1 MIYNFS
7 NASVLINGDDII
19 ADSVSLSASND
30 IEPVY
35 LESQRST
42 KKYSSESNSIVMVS
56 LSYHITG
63 RDPLSYYLDNEG
75 SPISGNFGGLYFD
88 SGYLSSYSFN
98 GDENSELKINAEIIA
113 FEKLKGKFSPTY
125 RQPLKKTALS
135 TADIIL
141 SNISGEFCSQII
153 NPIKFSY
160 NYKSNIAPFYS
171 DTYYNDELDLVPS
184 RVSFEEKSIDFN
196 FVCDDLSGYIP
207 IGGGN
212 FRANIRFSHPTQQIN
227 QSYLID
233 GKLHKKT
240 FSFSLDQPILNEI
253 LIKQDSVGL
262 LPFISGFTVS
272 GVYGDTILITGANL
286 SNSNEIVFYDVPTTD
301 FEVIGD
307 DLISVVVP
315 NMAIDGPITVKNPNG
330 IYTSFNDFYI
340 TPEQLSI
347 TSFSPI
353 IQTIG
358 EYVNIFGDNFYRISH
373 VLFSGSESSDFLVV
387 NESTINV
394 IVPDD
399 AQWGPIDVV
408 SLSRG
413 VSGHYDLEYFVPTPE
428 ISDFNPKTGVFGSEI
443 TITGK
448 ALQQIWKVTF
458 NNLEGNIVQ
467 TNPLSLVIEVPDGNT
482 YGDLKIFGQS
492 GTSDIANFNFI
503 PVVTIEGVIESSGYP
518 NDVVYI
524 TGQNFRDSLLFE
536 DSLNTGHYI
545 VDFNGSTG
553 IFKWLSHEL
562 MSGLVPENDGGLV
575 KIMNNQGSFYSS
587 DVIWTK
593 NEPYPVINDFFPFSG
608 EINQSIYLYG
618 SGLKDV
624 IYINMSG
631 KNNDGEDIGFLL
643 DSSDLSESYNGEILS
658 LVIPVEVQTGFYQ
671 FFVQTVVGSGSSHTG
686 ELFYVNPEVI
696 EGSIG
701 PSGFPGSQF
710 TGNFGLY
717 ISPSGVNTIKVYNES
732 HYGMTII
739 LPGIGDFIWQT
750 AQETQSVPFYIAPR
764 SSGDLSLSIINSSV
778 FAADHFDIT
787 GTWTSEDEYS
797 GSFVAFG
804 ALGS

>member
-7 NASVLINGDDII
+7 NASILINGNDIF
-19 ADSVSLSASND
+19 ANNVSLSASND
-30 IEPVY
+30 IQPIYIEG
-35 LESQRST
+35 QRST
-42 KKYSSESNSIVMVS
+42 KKYTSEQNSIISVN
-56 LSYHITG
+56 LSYNITG
-63 RDPLSYYLDNEG
+63 EDPLSYYLDNERRT
-75 SPISGNFGGLYFD
+75 ISGNFGGLYFD

-98 GDENSELKINAEIIA
+98 GDENSELKVDAEITA

-125 RQPLKKTALS
+125 RQPLKKTTLS
-135 TADIIL
+135 TTDIVL
-141 SNISGEFCSQII
+141 SNLSGEFCSQII

-160 NYKSNIAPFYS
+160 NYKSNIEPFYS
-171 DTYYNDELDLVPS
+171 DTYYGDQLDLVPS
-184 RVSFEEKSIDFN
+184 RVSFEEKTIDLSFT
-196 FVCDDLSGYIP
+196 CDDLSGYIP

-240 FSFSLDQPILNEI
+240 ISFSLDQPILSEI

-272 GVYGDTILITGANL
+272 GVYGDTVLITGANL
-286 SNSNEIVFYDVPTTD
+286 SNSNEVVFYDVPTTD

-315 NMAIDGPITVKNPNG
+315 DMAIDGPITVKNPNG
-330 IYTSFNDFYI
+330 IYTSLNDFYI

-353 IQTIG
+353 VQSIG
-358 EYVNIFGDNFYRISH
+358 ESINISGENFYRISH
-373 VLFSGSESSDFLVV
+373 VLFSGSESSNFLVV
-387 NESTINV
+387 SESTINV
-394 IVPDD
+394 EVPDD
-399 AQWGPIDVV
+399 AQWGPISVV
-408 SLSRG
+408 SNSRN
-413 VSGHYDLEYFVPTPE
+413 VSGSYDLELFVPIPE
-428 ISDFNPKTGVFGSEI
+428 ILDFNPKTGIFGSEI

-448 ALQQIWKVTF
+448 ALQQIWKATF
-458 NNLEGNIVQ
+458 NNLEGTIVE
-467 TNPLSLVIEVPDGNT
+467 TNPLSLVVSVPDGNT
-482 YGDLKIFGQS
+482 FGDLKIFGQS
-492 GTSDIANFNFI
+492 GTSDTANFNFI
-503 PVVTIEGVIESSGYP
+503 PVVTIECVIESSGYP

-536 DSLNTGHYI
+536 DDLNTGHYI

-553 IFKWLSHEL
+553 IFKWLSHES
-562 MSGLVPENDGGLV
+562 MSGFVPDNDGGLV

-587 DVIWTK
+587 TVTWTK
-593 NEPYPVINDFFPFSG
+593 NEPYPVISDYFPFSG
-608 EINQSIYLYG
+608 EINESIYLYG

-631 KNNDGEDIGFLL
+631 KDNDGNDIGFLL
-643 DSSDLSESYNGEILS
+643 DSSDFSESYNGAILS
-658 LVIPVEVQTGFYQ
+658 LTIPVEVQTGFYQ
-671 FFVQTVVGSGSSHTG
+671 FFVQTVVGSGSSPTG
-686 ELFYVNPEVI
+686 ELFYVTPEIV

-717 ISPSGVNTIKVYNES
+717 VSPSGVNTIKVYNES

-739 LPGIGDFIWQT
+739 LPGIADFIWQT
-750 AQETQSVPFYIAPR
+750 AQETQSVPFYLAPR